1 MKDHGAP
8 TRIPANTSLV
18 TTKDLL
24 WMLYLFPLRLLALA
38 IPPRGLYTLGRVL
51 APPFRLTVRSQR
63 QRARTW
69 MGEAFPAGTP
79 PEALDHAANQFV
91 DRAVLRALDDLHL
104 SQPGATDRL
113 PAPEIEG
120 RDHLDAALAAGRG
133 VLLVS
138 GHFYANRLAKLHL
151 RREGY
156 PVMSV
161 RNARPPDR
169 WMGRLGRALLQPRY
183 IQFLHGVIRDEV
195 HTQDP
200 QCTLKIFQR
209 LRSGGIV
216 NVHMDAAFASHRQ
229 ELPFL
234 GRKRRFGTGLLEI
247 IRLSNCTVLP
257 MECHGNQRHV
267 RIRFGAPIGFT
278 PSAGRQEFI
287 ENNLPLLKRRL
298 EQMILT
304 RPEEWELWARL

>member
-1 MKDHGAP
+1 
-8 TRIPANTSLV
+8 
-18 TTKDLL
+18 
-24 WMLYLFPLRLLALA
+24 MLYLYPLRLLALA
-38 IPPRGLYTLGRVL
+38 IPPRGLYTLGRIL
-51 APPFRLTVRSQR
+51 ASPFRLTVRSQR
-63 QRARTW
+63 QRARSW
-69 MGEAFPAGTP
+69 MAEALPRGTP
-79 PEALDHAANQFV
+79 PEALDRAANQFV

-104 SQPGATDRL
+104 SRPRAADRL
-113 PAPEIEG
+113 PAPEIQG
-120 RDHLDAALAAGRG
+120 REHLDDALAVGRG

-138 GHFYANRLAKLHL
+138 GHFYANRLAKLQL
-151 RREGY
+151 RALGY

-169 WMGRLGRALLQPRY
+169 WMGRLGRAVLQPRY
-183 IQFLHGVIRDEV
+183 IQFLQDVIRDEV

-200 QCTLKIFQR
+200 QCSLKIFQR

-216 NVHMDAAFASHRQ
+216 NVHLDAAFSSHRL

-247 IRLSNCTVLP
+247 IRLSRCTVLP
-257 MECHGNQRHV
+257 MECHGNQRRV
-267 RIRFGAPIGFT
+267 RIRFSPPIGFT
-278 PSAGRQEFI
+278 PGASRQEFV

-298 EQMILT
+298 EEMILT